1 MIRCHSS
8 KEQGI
13 KRGSKLAARPPTIPS
28 RRIFVERLAKT
39 PQILFVVI
47 PIGYRNPPPKTLPAR
62 RIFAQW
68 GYMNHS
74 RPFPPEIAADSEL
87 ESLLTEQEYA
97 RITKRSVASV
107 RRDRLLRQGCP
118 YVKLGAL
125 VRYRVVDIKAHL
137 ERSLQP
143 THDRYAARD
152 AK

>member
-1 MIRCHSS
+1 
-8 KEQGI
+8 
-13 KRGSKLAARPPTIPS
+13 
-28 RRIFVERLAKT
+28 
-39 PQILFVVI
+39 
-47 PIGYRNPPPKTLPAR
+47 
-62 RIFAQW
+62 
-68 GYMNHS
+68 MNHS
-74 RPFPPEIAADSEL
+74 RPLPQESASDPEL

-143 THDRYAARD
+143 TRDRYSSHD